1 MSVFDITNIAFV
13 GIRKLVN
20 TDHTIRSMVKLSFT
34 GHAADKINMRS
45 LRNMKKEITN
55 PVGENPDHKWGLL
68 RETWSG
74 AIERGIPSSICPA
87 AERPCRLS

>member
-1 MSVFDITNIAFV
+1 MSAFDITNIAFV

-55 PVGENPDHKWGLL
+55 PVGENPDH
-68 RETWSG
+68 RQTDRD
-74 AIERGIPSSICPA
+74 IQTQTDTDRH
-87 AERPCRLS
+87 R